1 MPRYY
6 DWEKTFSYQT
16 GTNGEI
22 CLVLGAKDIG
32 KTFGLRKKCIERFI
46 KAGETFC
53 EICRTNEEM
62 KAVAPGYFDKL
73 QSAGFFN
80 EYVFKVQGKC
90 GYIALRPVADE
101 KPVWS
106 LICYFVALTNFQR
119 EKKRTY
125 ARVRR
130 FIFDEAI
137 IDTLDKHHRYL
148 KDEFLILANLL
159 DSISRQQP
167 NDEYKYNVYLLGNAV
182 DLTRCPYFRNLG
194 ISKIPEFGYHFYK
207 QKTVLFHYV
216 EPWDSKERKTYTLVG
231 RMLAGND
238 EARTIFDNEFRDT
251 TGGEIAEKTS
261 KAKYAFA
268 LKWGKITFAIWI
280 DRKQALWFVTSK
292 LPKDATNIYTLAKKD
307 SSINYQV
314 ISKAS
319 PMLKVLPEIYAI
331 GGLRYES
338 PAIREAFMEILA
350 FIGIK

>member
-1 MPRYY
+1 MPKFY

-32 KTFGLRKKCIERFI
+32 KTFGLRLACVRRFI
-46 KAGETFC
+46 KHGERFC

-73 QSAGFFN
+73 QAAGFFK
-80 EYVFKVQGKC
+80 EYVFKVERNC
-90 GYIALRPVADE
+90 GYIALRPVGDE
-101 KPVWS
+101 KPEYR

-125 ARVRR
+125 LQPSR

-148 KDEFLILANLL
+148 KDEFLILAQLL
-159 DSISRQQP
+159 DSVSRQQP
-167 NDEYKYNVYLLGNAV
+167 GDGYRYRLFLIGNAV
-182 DLTRCPYFRNLG
+182 DLTAPYFKHLG
-194 ISKIPEFGYHFYK
+194 INKIPEFGYHFYK
-207 QKTVLFHYV
+207 NKTVLLHYV
-216 EPWDSKERKTYTLVG
+216 EPWDADDRKAYTLVG

-238 EARTIFDNEFRDT
+238 EAATIFDNEFRDT
-251 TGGEIAEKTS
+251 TGGEICSKTAD
-261 KAKYAFA
+261 AKYTFGI
-268 LKWGKITFAIWI
+268 KWGKIVFAVWI
-280 DRKQALWFVTSK
+280 DKRKGLWFVTSK
-292 LPKDATNIYTLAKKD
+292 APKDAANVYTLTKRD
-307 SSINYQV
+307 SSVNYTMV
-314 ISKAS
+314 SRTHGV
-319 PMLKVLPEIYAI
+319 LKVLPEIYRL

-338 PAIREAFMEILA
+338 PAIREAFFEVLA